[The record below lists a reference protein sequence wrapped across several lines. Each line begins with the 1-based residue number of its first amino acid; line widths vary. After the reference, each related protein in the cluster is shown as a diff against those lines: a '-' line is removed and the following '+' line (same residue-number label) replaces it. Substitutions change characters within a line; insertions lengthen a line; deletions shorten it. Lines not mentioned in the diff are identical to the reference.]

1 MRAGGN
7 SEALGFNTSESSQAM
22 GTVDK
27 TAEFWTPLF
36 PGSGVENLPHLI
48 VHLHVREAR
57 QAGCP
62 DRHPQTENQSA
73 RKPFSAEPAM
83 LDARTDG
90 STLDDSERL
99 VIVAVGIE

>member
-1 MRAGGN
+1 MGGY
-7 SEALGFNTSESSQAM
+7 SETFDFIPPESSQAV
-22 GTVDK
+22 GTADK
-27 TAEFWTPLF
+27 TAEFWAPLF
-36 PGSGVENLPHLI
+36 PDPDVEKLPHLI

-73 RKPFSAEPAM
+73 RKPFSADLAM

-90 STLDDSERL
+90 SSLDGSERL